1 MRIMLV
7 TDAWDPQVNGVVRTM
22 KRVITECEAMGHVW
36 EVVSPS
42 GFKTIPLPTYSEI
55 RLAFGAKEV
64 IEERFLEF
72 EPDAVHIATEGPLG
86 WAARAVC
93 LKHKFPYTTSY
104 HTRFPEYVSARFWFL
119 PIWLGYMYVREFHKY
134 SGRVMVATQSMREE
148 LEARG
153 FKNIAAWSR
162 GVDTALFHPSLR
174 RQDRGPFA
182 GLNQPIWLNVGRI
195 AVEKNIAAFLETDLP
210 GTKVVVGDGP
220 QFESLREKHANA
232 RFLGVKVGEELA
244 ACFAN
249 ADVFVFPSLTDTFGL
264 VILEAM
270 AAGTPVA
277 GYSVPGPRDLIP
289 GSNAGSVDED
299 LRKACFEALKCSRE
313 AARAYAETYSWRAC
327 AEQFINNLEPLPV
340 PERRRFW
347 KRLARLRHAIRI
359 RRRKPPVA
367 KAAPSDP
374 APSEPVET
382 EG

>member
-1 MRIMLV
+1 MRIMLI

-22 KRVITECEAMGHVW
+22 KRVVTECEALGHTW
-36 EVVSPS
+36 EIVQPNE
-42 GFKTIPLPTYSEI
+42 GFKTMPLPTYSEI
-55 RLAFGAKEV
+55 RLAFGADAI

-86 WAARAVC
+86 WAARGVC

-104 HTRFPEYVSARFWFL
+104 HTRFPEYISARFRFL

-134 SGRVMVATQSMREE
+134 SGRVMVATNSMREE

-162 GVDTALFHPSLR
+162 GVDTELFHPSKR
-174 RQDRGPFA
+174 KDDGGPFKGMA
-182 GLNQPIWLNVGRI
+182 RPIWLNVGRV
-195 AVEKNIAAFLETDLP
+195 AVEKNIEAFVETDLP
-210 GTKVVVGDGP
+210 GTRVVVGDGP
-220 QFESLREKHANA
+220 QLEGLREKYKDVH
-232 RFLGVKVGEELA
+232 FLGARVGEELA

-249 ADVFVFPSLTDTFGL
+249 ADVFAFPSLTDTFGL

-277 GYSVPGPRDLIP
+277 GYNVPGPRDLIP
-289 GSNAGSVDED
+289 GSGAGAIDDD
-299 LRKACFEALKCSRE
+299 LKVACLEALTCSRE

-327 AEQFINNLEPLPV
+327 AEQFVNNLEPLPV

-347 KRLARLRHAIRI
+347 KRLARIRHAIRL
-359 RRRKPPVA
+359 RRRKP
-367 KAAPSDP
+367 KP
-374 APSEPVET
+374 APASDGPPAT
-382 EG
+382 EATKTES

>member
-22 KRVITECEAMGHVW
+22 KRVITECEEMGHTW
-36 EVVSPS
+36 DIVSPN

-55 RLAFGAKEV
+55 KLAFGAKKI

-93 LKHKFPYTTSY
+93 LRLKFPYTTAY
-104 HTRFPEYVSARFWFL
+104 HTRFPEYIAARFFFL
-119 PIWLGYMYVREFHKY
+119 PTWMGYMYVREFHKY
-134 SGRVMVATQSMREE
+134 SGRVMVATASMRDE
-148 LEARG
+148 LAAQR
-153 FKNIAAWSR
+153 FKNIIPWSR
-162 GVDTALFHPSLR
+162 GVDTDLFHPAKR
-174 RQDRGPFA
+174 KDDRGPFA
-182 GLNQPIWLNVGRI
+182 GMKQPIWLNVGRV

-220 QFESLREKHANA
+220 QLDALKLKHKDAH
-232 RFLGVKVGEELA
+232 FLGVKQGEELA

-249 ADVFVFPSLTDTFGL
+249 ADCFVFPSLTDTFGL

-277 GYSVPGPRDLIP
+277 GFSVPGPRDLIP
-289 GSNAGSVDED
+289 GSNAGAVNDD
-299 LRKACFEALKCSRE
+299 LRIACEEAIKCSRE
-313 AARAYAETYSWRAC
+313 ATRAYAETYSWRAC
-327 AEQFINNLEPLPV
+327 AEQFIDNLEPLPV

-347 KRLARLRHAIRI
+347 KRLARLRHALRI
-359 RRRKPPVA
+359 RRRKPKPEAGEINPDA
-367 KAAPSDP
+367 KPTVPKD
-374 APSEPVET
+374 
-382 EG
+382 